1 MDRLE
6 RLFREIHQTP
16 KAMTPA
22 EANLLWSERYLKYHI
37 MTSGEDGAI
46 ENDDLLFFVRHPAD
60 KNHDP
65 EERIV
70 IKRRPADQT
79 MAKVDFLV
87 DWEESFYLNLLCQL
101 RFVMRISVLS
111 KGSGKLISKG
121 QLAFPVFASPQSY
134 SIDEEKGACTRSLYP
149 EIVFTSGVAAE
160 EEPLFLEMKDMLC
173 VEVSIDFPSEDHVS
187 ASGSAFGALLPSN
200 TLPVF
205 QGALPA
211 QQVYQSYQLS
221 KAPHDPKPVTM
232 RGPNGKGSATVN
244 IAKEARVR
252 MAEEATVKEAIRSLI
267 KKGKRVPEVKCVG
280 PFEVRV
286 HWVAIITDLLAHFR
300 QP

>member
-1 MDRLE
+1 MARL
-6 RLFREIHQTP
+6 
-16 KAMTPA
+16 
-22 EANLLWSERYLKYHI
+22 
-37 MTSGEDGAI
+37 
-46 ENDDLLFFVRHPAD
+46 
-60 KNHDP
+60 
-65 EERIV
+65 
-70 IKRRPADQT
+70 
-79 MAKVDFLV
+79 DFLV

-134 SIDEEKGACTRSLYP
+134 SADDEKGACTRCLYP
-149 EIVFTSGVAAE
+149 EIMFTSGVAAE

-173 VEVSIDFPSEDHVS
+173 VEVSIDFSSESHVN
-187 ASGSAFGALLPSN
+187 AKGTTFGALPSCH

-211 QQVYQSYQLS
+211 QQLYQSYQLS

-244 IAKEARVR
+244 IAKEARSR
-252 MAEEATVKEAIRSLI
+252 TADEATVKEAIRSLI
-267 KKGKRVPEVKCVG
+267 KKGKRVPELKCAG
-280 PFEVRV
+280 PFEVSL
-286 HWVAIITDLLAHFR
+286 HWVTIITDLLAHFKE
-300 QP
+300 QVAL